1 MVSEVGCY
9 GSTEPCE
16 YLQIDDDEHIVTDM
30 ENSWPEADNDG
41 WADRI

>member
-16 YLQIDDDEHIVTDM
+16 YLQTDDDEYVVSGV
-30 ENSWPEADNDG
+30 ENRWFQIEF
-41 WADRI
+41 DRGKNE